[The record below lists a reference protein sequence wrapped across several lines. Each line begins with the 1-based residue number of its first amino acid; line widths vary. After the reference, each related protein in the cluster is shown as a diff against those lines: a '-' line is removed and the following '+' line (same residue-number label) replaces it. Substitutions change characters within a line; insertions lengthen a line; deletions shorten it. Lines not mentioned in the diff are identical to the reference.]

1 MSYNGKDVNLFT
13 NGKAVTTDNRLP
25 VDSTGSV
32 SITGTVPLPTGAATS
47 AKQDT
52 GNSSLSS
59 IDGKI
64 PATVGGKVPVD
75 ASGSSVSVTGTVP
88 LPTGAATSAKQDTG
102 NTSLS
107 SIDGKL
113 PSLVNSR
120 LPITPSGTLVSEV
133 FDFISANYA
142 GATTDVYTYK
152 SGGSGGTT
160 VATIT
165 ITYTDSTKGT
175 ISTVART

>member
-13 NGKAVTTDNRLP
+13 NGKAVATDNRLP

-52 GNSSLSS
+52 GN
-59 IDGKI
+59 
-64 PATVGGKVPVD
+64 
-75 ASGSSVSVTGTVP
+75 
-88 LPTGAATSAKQDTG
+88 
-102 NTSLS
+102 TSLS

-113 PSLVNSR
+113 PALISSR
-120 LPITPSGTLVSEV
+120 VPITPSGTLVSEV
-133 FDFISANYA
+133 FDYISANYA
-142 GATTDVYTYK
+142 GSTTDVYTYK
-152 SGGSGGTT
+152 SGGSGGST
-160 VATIT
+160 VATVT

-175 ISTVART
+175 ISSVAKT

>member
-13 NGKAVTTDNRLP
+13 NGKAIATDNRLP
-25 VDSTGSV
+25 VDSTGTV
-32 SITGTVPLPTGAATS
+32 SIS
-47 AKQDT
+47 
-52 GNSSLSS
+52 
-59 IDGKI
+59 
-64 PATVGGKVPVD
+64 
-75 ASGSSVSVTGTVP
+75 GTVP

-113 PSLVNSR
+113 PALVNSR
-120 LPITPSGTLVSEV
+120 VPIAPSGTLVSEV
-133 FDFISANYA
+133 FDYISTNYA

-160 VATIT
+160 VATVT
-165 ITYTDSTKGT
+165 ITYSDSTKAV
-175 ISTVART
+175 ISSVAKT